1 MKFSLNLEYFSLVIW
16 NNYFMVMVDDDDGAL
31 SLGGHSLDFVEVYFD
46 ILRIFS
52 RMVWYILFVIIICN

>member
-1 MKFSLNLEYFSLVIW
+1 MPLVLW